1 MKIGPA
7 SHHSPVAPAQTQ
19 ELHTQPKKKDI
30 ATDRSQDWVEISDTA
45 RQQLAEMADRARQEH
60 IQMTGGAEE
69 TLTVEETSTALR
81 DGRLEQIRLKILSG
95 FYNSRQVTDQI
106 VSRLSDEI
114 EEL

>member
-7 SHHSPVAPAQTQ
+7 SRHLPVPPAQTR
-19 ELHTQPKKKDI
+19 ELPTQPKKKDT
-30 ATDRSQDWVEISDTA
+30 ATDKPRDWVEISDTA
-45 RQQLAEMADRARQEH
+45 RHQLAEMADRARQEH
-60 IQMTGGAEE
+60 IEMAGGAED
-69 TLTVEETSTALR
+69 TVTVEETSPALQ

-114 EEL
+114 EES